1 MNLTHSSQANNSGG
15 HRGMGARR
23 VVVLGF
29 FSLLALVLLGRAFQL
44 QVLDRSFYE
53 KQGDVRHIRTLPLA
67 AHRGMLLDRNGEA
80 LAVSTPIDSIWAD
93 PQELIKYS
101 DKLDLLSYAIEM
113 DPERLRD
120 LVAKGAERK
129 REFIYLRRHVHPRTA
144 KALQSIKDRGQIK
157 GVNIQ
162 REYGRYYPSG
172 EITAHVL
179 GFNNIDDQGQEGLE
193 MAFDHWLKGES
204 GKRRVVTD
212 VLGDAIED
220 IELVSE
226 ANHGRDLTLSIDK
239 RIQYL
244 AYREL
249 KQAVQRNGAKSGSA
263 VVLDALTGEVLAMVN
278 QPSYNPNRYAE
289 RVGGIKRNRAVT
301 DVLEP
306 GSTIKPFTIAA
317 AIEAGDFGLNDVVDT
332 APGRFNV
339 GKYVVRDYKN
349 YGELSLTGILKN
361 SSNIG
366 ASKIALQLDK
376 ATLWNTFDRLGF
388 GRAPLVEFPG
398 AVSGKMPHFSK
409 WSVVRQATVAYGYG
423 VSTSAMQLARA
434 YAAIASDGMM
444 PEVTFQKLN
453 SEPRTERVFSEDTA
467 REVRAMLQSVVSEGT
482 GKAASI
488 PGYTVAGKTGTTHIS
503 ENGSY
508 ADDRYISL
516 FAGMAPAGNPSMVA
530 VISIIEPQG
539 QYYGGE
545 VAAPVFSKIMAG
557 ALRLRNVNPDGRRVY
572 GAQVMKTQSASDTE
586 LALEAAAIK
595 AAARKAQ

>member
-1 MNLTHSSQANNSGG
+1 MNSHLSSSDMSSSSDINGSSSGFG
-15 HRGMGARR
+15 TRR
-23 VVVLGF
+23 AVVLGVF
-29 FSLLALVLLGRAFQL
+29 FLLLLVLVARAFQL
-44 QVLDRSFYE
+44 QVLDRSFYQ
-53 KQGDVRHIRTLPLA
+53 KQGDVRQIRTLPMA
-67 AHRGMLLDRNGEA
+67 AHRGMLLDRNGEP
-80 LAVSTPIDSIWAD
+80 LAVSSPIDSIWAD
-93 PQELIKYS
+93 PQELANYE

-113 DPERLRD
+113 DPNRLRD
-120 LVAKGAERK
+120 MINKGVERG

-144 KALQSIKDRGQIK
+144 KALQAIKDRGQIK

-193 MAFDHWLKGES
+193 MAFDHWLQGQS

-226 ANHGRDLTLSIDK
+226 ASPGRDLVLSIDK

-263 VVLDALTGEVLAMVN
+263 VVLDARTGEVLAMVN
-278 QPSYNPNRYAE
+278 QPSYNPNRFSE

-317 AIEAGDFGLNDVVDT
+317 ALEEGDFSSRDTIDT

-339 GKYVVRDYKN
+339 GKYVVRDFKN

-366 ASKIALQLDK
+366 ASKISLQLDK
-376 ATLWNTFDRLGF
+376 SQLWNTFDRLGF
-388 GRAPLVEFPG
+388 GRPPLIEFPG
-398 AVSGKMPHFSK
+398 AVSGKLPHYSK

-423 VSTSAMQLARA
+423 VSTTVLQLARA
-434 YAAIASDGMM
+434 YAALASDGLM
-444 PEVTFQKLN
+444 PEVTFQKLTT
-453 SEPRTERVFSEDTA
+453 EPRVERVFSADVA
-467 REVRAMLQSVVSEGT
+467 KEVRSMLQSVVSGGT
-482 GKAASI
+482 GKAATI

-508 ADDRYISL
+508 ADDRYISQ
-516 FAGMAPAGNPSMVA
+516 FAGMVPAGNPAMVA
-530 VISIIEPQG
+530 VIAIVEPRG
-539 QYYGGE
+539 RYYGGE

-557 ALRLRNVNPDGRRVY
+557 ALRLHNINPDGRQVY
-572 GAQVMKTQSASDTE
+572 DSQTMNVTSDSD
-586 LALEAAAIK
+586 L
-595 AAARKAQ
+595 Q

>member
-1 MNLTHSSQANNSGG
+1 MNSHSSSSDMSSSSDINGSSSGFG
-15 HRGMGARR
+15 TRR
-23 VVVLGF
+23 AVVLGVF
-29 FSLLALVLLGRAFQL
+29 FLLLLVLVARAFQL
-44 QVLDRSFYE
+44 QVLDRSFYQ
-53 KQGDVRHIRTLPLA
+53 KQGDVRQIRTLPMA
-67 AHRGMLLDRNGEA
+67 AHRGMLLDRNGEP
-80 LAVSTPIDSIWAD
+80 LAVSSPIDSIWAD
-93 PQELIKYS
+93 PQELANYE

-113 DPERLRD
+113 DPNRLRD
-120 LVAKGAERK
+120 MINKGVERG

-144 KALQSIKDRGQIK
+144 KALQAIKDRGQIK

-193 MAFDHWLKGES
+193 MAFDHWLQGQS

-226 ANHGRDLTLSIDK
+226 ASPGRDLVLSIDK

-263 VVLDALTGEVLAMVN
+263 VVLDARTGEVLAMVN
-278 QPSYNPNRYAE
+278 QPSYNPNRFSE
-289 RVGGIKRNRAVT
+289 RVGDIKRNRAVT

-317 AIEAGDFGLNDVVDT
+317 ALEEGDFSSRDTIDT

-339 GKYVVRDYKN
+339 GKYVVRDFKN

-366 ASKIALQLDK
+366 ASKISLQLDK
-376 ATLWNTFDRLGF
+376 SQLWNTFDRLGF
-388 GRAPLVEFPG
+388 GRPPLIEFPG
-398 AVSGKMPHFSK
+398 AVSGKLPHYSK

-423 VSTSAMQLARA
+423 VSTTVLQLARA
-434 YAAIASDGMM
+434 YAALASDGLM
-444 PEVTFQKLN
+444 PEVTFQKLTT
-453 SEPRTERVFSEDTA
+453 EPRVERVFSADVA
-467 REVRAMLQSVVSEGT
+467 KEVRSMLQSVVSGGT
-482 GKAASI
+482 GKAATI

-508 ADDRYISL
+508 ADDRYISQ
-516 FAGMAPAGNPSMVA
+516 FAGMVPAGNPAMVA
-530 VISIIEPQG
+530 VIAIVEPRG
-539 QYYGGE
+539 RYYGGE

-557 ALRLRNVNPDGRRVY
+557 ALRLHNINPDGRQVY
-572 GAQVMKTQSASDTE
+572 DSQTMNVTSDSD
-586 LALEAAAIK
+586 L
-595 AAARKAQ
+595 Q

>member
-1 MNLTHSSQANNSGG
+1 MNSHSSSSDMSSSSDINGPSSGFG
-15 HRGMGARR
+15 TRR
-23 VVVLGF
+23 AVVLGVF
-29 FSLLALVLLGRAFQL
+29 FLLLLVLVARAFQL
-44 QVLDRSFYE
+44 QVLDRSFYQ
-53 KQGDVRHIRTLPLA
+53 KQGDVRQIRTLPMA
-67 AHRGMLLDRNGEA
+67 AHRGMLLDRNGEP
-80 LAVSTPIDSIWAD
+80 LAVSSPIDSIWAD
-93 PQELIKYS
+93 PQELANYE

-113 DPERLRD
+113 DPNRLRD
-120 LVAKGAERK
+120 MINKGVERG

-144 KALQSIKDRGQIK
+144 KALQAIKDRGQIK

-193 MAFDHWLKGES
+193 MAFDHWLQGQS

-226 ANHGRDLTLSIDK
+226 ASPGRDLVLSIDK

-263 VVLDALTGEVLAMVN
+263 VVLDARTGEVLAMVN
-278 QPSYNPNRYAE
+278 QPSYNPNRFSE
-289 RVGGIKRNRAVT
+289 RVGDIKRNRAVT

-317 AIEAGDFGLNDVVDT
+317 ALEEGDFSSRDTIDT

-339 GKYVVRDYKN
+339 GKYVVRDFKN
-349 YGELSLTGILKN
+349 YGELSLTGILQN

-366 ASKIALQLDK
+366 ASKISLQLDK
-376 ATLWNTFDRLGF
+376 SQLWNTFDRLGF
-388 GRAPLVEFPG
+388 GRPPLIEFPG
-398 AVSGKMPHFSK
+398 AVSGKLPHYSK

-423 VSTSAMQLARA
+423 VSTTVLQLARA
-434 YAAIASDGMM
+434 YAALASDGLM
-444 PEVTFQKLN
+444 PEVTFQKLTT
-453 SEPRTERVFSEDTA
+453 EPRVERVFSADVA
-467 REVRAMLQSVVSEGT
+467 KEVRSMLQSVVSGGT
-482 GKAASI
+482 GKAATI

-508 ADDRYISL
+508 ADDRYISQ
-516 FAGMAPAGNPSMVA
+516 FAGMVPAGNPAMVA
-530 VISIIEPQG
+530 VIAIVEPRG
-539 QYYGGE
+539 RYYGGE

-557 ALRLRNVNPDGRRVY
+557 ALRLHNINPDGRQVY
-572 GAQVMKTQSASDTE
+572 DSQTMNVTSDSD
-586 LALEAAAIK
+586 L
-595 AAARKAQ
+595 Q

>member
-1 MNLTHSSQANNSGG
+1 MNTPYSHTGLGDTAPLGQGT
-15 HRGMGARR
+15 RR
-23 VVVLGF
+23 AMVLGVF
-29 FSLLALVLLGRAFQL
+29 LLLALALVGRAFQL
-44 QVLDRSFYE
+44 QVLDRSFYK
-53 KQGDVRHIRTLPLA
+53 KQGDVRQIRTLPLA
-67 AHRGMLLDRNGEA
+67 AHRGMLVDRNGEP
-80 LAVSTPIDSIWAD
+80 LAVSSPIDSIWAD
-93 PQELIKYS
+93 PGELLKYE
-101 DKLDLLSYAIEM
+101 DKIDLLSYALEM
-113 DPERLRD
+113 DPNRLKEKVRR
-120 LVAKGAERK
+120 GAENK
-129 REFIYLRRHVHPRTA
+129 KEFIYLQRHVHPRTA
-144 KALQSIKDRGQIK
+144 KALQAIKDRGQIK

-179 GFNNIDDQGQEGLE
+179 GFNNIDDEGQEGLE

-204 GKRRVVTD
+204 GKRLVVTD

-220 IELVSE
+220 IELVAD
-226 ANHGRDLTLSIDK
+226 ANPGKDLVLSIDK

-263 VVLDALTGEVLAMVN
+263 VVLDARTGEVLAMVN
-278 QPSYNPNRYAE
+278 QPSYNPNRFSE
-289 RVGGIKRNRAVT
+289 RVGGTKRNRAVT

-317 AIEAGDFGLNDVVDT
+317 ALEAGDFGLDDVVDT

-366 ASKIALQLDK
+366 ASKISLQLDK
-376 ATLWNTFDRLGF
+376 KSLWNTFDRLGF
-388 GRAPLVEFPG
+388 GRPPLIEFPG
-398 AVSGKMPHFSK
+398 AVSGRLPHFSK

-423 VSTSAMQLARA
+423 VSTTVLQLARA
-434 YAAIASDGMM
+434 YAALASDGLM

-453 SEPRTERVFSEDTA
+453 GEPRAERVFSIDVA
-467 REVRAMLQSVVSEGT
+467 REVRSMMQAVVSSGT
-482 GKAASI
+482 GKAAGI

-508 ADDRYISL
+508 ADDRYISQ
-516 FAGMAPAGNPSMVA
+516 FAGMVPAGNPDMVA
-530 VISIIEPQG
+530 VIAIVEPQG
-539 QYYGGE
+539 RYYGGE
-545 VAAPVFSKIMAG
+545 VAAPVFSNIMAA
-557 ALRLRNVNPDGRRVY
+557 ALRMRNVNPDGRQIY
-572 GAQVMKTQSASDTE
+572 GATAVGVATE
-586 LALEAAAIK
+586 SG
-595 AAARKAQ
+595 AQ

>member
-1 MNLTHSSQANNSGG
+1 
-15 HRGMGARR
+15 
-23 VVVLGF
+23 
-29 FSLLALVLLGRAFQL
+29 
-44 QVLDRSFYE
+44 
-53 KQGDVRHIRTLPLA
+53 
-67 AHRGMLLDRNGEA
+67 
-80 LAVSTPIDSIWAD
+80 
-93 PQELIKYS
+93 
-101 DKLDLLSYAIEM
+101 M
-113 DPERLRD
+113 DPNRLRD
-120 LVAKGAERK
+120 MINKGVERG

-144 KALQSIKDRGQIK
+144 KALQAIKDRGQIK
-157 GVNIQ
+157 GVSIQ

-193 MAFDHWLKGES
+193 MAFDHWLQGQS

-226 ANHGRDLTLSIDK
+226 ASPGRDLVLSIDK

-263 VVLDALTGEVLAMVN
+263 VVLDARTGEVLAMVN
-278 QPSYNPNRYAE
+278 QPSYNPNRFSE

-317 AIEAGDFGLNDVVDT
+317 ALEEGDFSSRDTIDT

-339 GKYVVRDYKN
+339 GKYVVRDFKN

-366 ASKIALQLDK
+366 ASKISLQLDK
-376 ATLWNTFDRLGF
+376 SQLWNTFDRLGF
-388 GRAPLVEFPG
+388 GRPPLIEFPG
-398 AVSGKMPHFSK
+398 AVSGKLPHYSK

-423 VSTSAMQLARA
+423 VSTTVLQLARA
-434 YAAIASDGMM
+434 YAALASDGLM
-444 PEVTFQKLN
+444 PEVTFQKLTT
-453 SEPRTERVFSEDTA
+453 EPRVERVFSADVA
-467 REVRAMLQSVVSEGT
+467 KEVRSMLQSVVSGGT
-482 GKAASI
+482 GKAATI

-508 ADDRYISL
+508 ADDRYISQ
-516 FAGMAPAGNPSMVA
+516 FAGMVPAGNPAMVA
-530 VISIIEPQG
+530 VIAIVEPRG
-539 QYYGGE
+539 RYYGGE

-557 ALRLRNVNPDGRRVY
+557 ALRLHNINPDGRQVY
-572 GAQVMKTQSASDTE
+572 DSQTMNVTSDSD
-586 LALEAAAIK
+586 L
-595 AAARKAQ
+595 Q

>member
-1 MNLTHSSQANNSGG
+1 MNSHSSSSDMSSSSDINGPTSGFG
-15 HRGMGARR
+15 TRR
-23 VVVLGF
+23 AVVLGVF
-29 FSLLALVLLGRAFQL
+29 FLLLLVLVARAFQL
-44 QVLDRSFYE
+44 QVLDRSFYQ
-53 KQGDVRHIRTLPLA
+53 KQGDVRQIRTLPMA
-67 AHRGMLLDRNGEA
+67 AHRGMLLDRNGEP
-80 LAVSTPIDSIWAD
+80 LAVSSPIDSIWAD
-93 PQELIKYS
+93 PQELANYE

-113 DPERLRD
+113 DPNRLRD
-120 LVAKGAERK
+120 MINKGVERG

-144 KALQSIKDRGQIK
+144 KALQAIKDRGQIK

-193 MAFDHWLKGES
+193 MAFDHWLQGQS

-226 ANHGRDLTLSIDK
+226 ASPGRDLVLSIDK

-263 VVLDALTGEVLAMVN
+263 VVLDARTGEVLAMVN
-278 QPSYNPNRYAE
+278 QPSYNPNRFSE
-289 RVGGIKRNRAVT
+289 RVGDIKRNRAVT

-317 AIEAGDFGLNDVVDT
+317 ALEEGDFSSRDTIDT

-339 GKYVVRDYKN
+339 GKYVVRDFKN

-366 ASKIALQLDK
+366 ASKISLQLDK
-376 ATLWNTFDRLGF
+376 SQLWNTFDRLGF
-388 GRAPLVEFPG
+388 GRPPLIEFPG
-398 AVSGKMPHFSK
+398 AVSGKLPHYSK

-423 VSTSAMQLARA
+423 VSTTVLQLARA
-434 YAAIASDGMM
+434 YAALASDGLM
-444 PEVTFQKLN
+444 PEVTFQKLTT
-453 SEPRTERVFSEDTA
+453 EPRVERVFSADVA
-467 REVRAMLQSVVSEGT
+467 KEVRSMLQSVVSGGT
-482 GKAASI
+482 GKAATI

-508 ADDRYISL
+508 ADDRYISQ
-516 FAGMAPAGNPSMVA
+516 FAGMVPAGNPAMVA
-530 VISIIEPQG
+530 VIAIVEPRG
-539 QYYGGE
+539 RYYGGE

-557 ALRLRNVNPDGRRVY
+557 ALRLHNINPDGRQVY
-572 GAQVMKTQSASDTE
+572 DSQTMNVTSDSD
-586 LALEAAAIK
+586 L
-595 AAARKAQ
+595 Q

>member
-1 MNLTHSSQANNSGG
+1 MSFRQSSATANEANVNSGFG
-15 HRGMGARR
+15 TRR

-29 FSLLALVLLGRAFQL
+29 FSLLALVLVGRAFQL
-44 QVLDRSFYE
+44 QVLDRSFYQ
-53 KQGDVRHIRTLPLA
+53 KQGDVRQIRTLPLA
-67 AHRGMLLDRNGEA
+67 AHRGMLLDRNGEP

-101 DKLDLLSYAIEM
+101 DKMDLLSYAIEM
-113 DPERLRD
+113 DPNRLRD
-120 LVAKGAERK
+120 IVNKGVENK

-144 KALQSIKDRGQIK
+144 KALQAIKDRGQIK

-193 MAFDHWLKGES
+193 MAFDHWLKGEY

-226 ANHGRDLTLSIDK
+226 ANPGRDLVLSIDK

-263 VVLDALTGEVLAMVN
+263 VVLDAKTGEVLAMVN
-278 QPSYNPNRYAE
+278 QPSYNPNRFAE

-317 AIEAGDFGLNDVVDT
+317 ALEAGEFDLNDAIDT

-366 ASKIALQLDK
+366 ASKISLQLDK
-376 ATLWNTFDRLGF
+376 AVLWNTFDRLGF
-388 GRAPLVEFPG
+388 GRPPLIEFPG
-398 AVSGKMPHFSK
+398 AVSGKLPHFSK

-423 VSTSAMQLARA
+423 VSTSVLQLARA
-434 YAAIASDGMM
+434 YAALASDGLM
-444 PEVTFQKLN
+444 PEVTFQKLTN
-453 SEPRTERVFSEDTA
+453 EPRSERVFSEQTA
-467 REVRAMLQSVVSEGT
+467 REVRAMLQEVVSGGT

-508 ADDRYISL
+508 ADDRYISQ
-516 FAGMAPAGNPSMVA
+516 FAGMVPAGNPAMVA
-530 VISIIEPQG
+530 VIAIVEPKG
-539 QYYGGE
+539 RYYGGE

-557 ALRLRNVNPDGRRVY
+557 ALRLRNVNPDGRQVY
-572 GAQVMKTQSASDTE
+572 GAQVMNAQPTQS
-586 LALEAAAIK
+586 EA
-595 AAARKAQ
+595 Q

>member
-1 MNLTHSSQANNSGG
+1 MNISTTRSDSTRAEAVNLQAEYGV
-15 HRGMGARR
+15 RR
-23 VVVLGF
+23 VLVLGVF
-29 FSLLALVLLGRAFQL
+29 AVLGLLLVGRAFQL
-44 QVLDRSFYE
+44 QILDQNFYK
-53 KQGDVRHIRTLPLA
+53 KQGDVRQIRTLPLA
-67 AHRGMLLDRNGEA
+67 AHRGMMLDRNGEA
-80 LAVSTPIDSIWAD
+80 LAVSSPIDSIWAD
-93 PQELIKYS
+93 PQELIKQEH
-101 DKLDLLSYAIEM
+101 KLDLLGYALEM
-113 DPERLRD
+113 DPERLYE
-120 LVAKGAERK
+120 VVKNGAENN

-162 REYGRYYPSG
+162 REYGRYYPNG

-193 MAFDHWLKGES
+193 MAFDNWLKGES

-220 IELVSE
+220 IELVAG
-226 ANHGRDLTLSIDK
+226 ANPGRDLVLSIDK

-263 VVLDALTGEVLAMVN
+263 VVLDTRTGEVLAMVN
-278 QPSYNPNRYAE
+278 QPSYNPNRFSE
-289 RVGGIKRNRAVT
+289 RVGGTKRNRAVT

-317 AIEAGDFGLNDVVDT
+317 ALETGEFLPDDVIDT

-349 YGELSLTGILKN
+349 YGELSLTGVLKN

-366 ASKIALQLDK
+366 ASKMSLQLDR
-376 ATLWNTFDRLGF
+376 AVLWNAFDRLGF
-388 GRAPLVEFPG
+388 GRAPVIEFPG
-398 AVSGKMPHFSK
+398 AVSGKLPHHTQ

-423 VSTSAMQLARA
+423 VSTTVLQLARA
-434 YAAIASDGMM
+434 YAAIAADGLM
-444 PEVTFQKLN
+444 PEVTFQKLKGA
-453 SEPRTERVFSEDTA
+453 PRVDRVFTP
-467 REVRAMLQSVVSEGT
+467 EVASQVRSMLQTVVSDGT
-482 GKAASI
+482 GKAAHI

-508 ADDRYISL
+508 ANDRYISL
-516 FAGMAPAGNPSMVA
+516 FAGMVPAGNPDMVG
-530 VISIIEPQG
+530 VITIVEPQG
-539 QYYGGE
+539 SYYGGE

-557 ALRLRNVNPDGRRVY
+557 ALRLRNVNPDGRSVY
-572 GAQVMKTQSASDTE
+572 ERG
-586 LALEAAAIK
+586 
-595 AAARKAQ
+595 

>member
-1 MNLTHSSQANNSGG
+1 MNSHSSSSDMASSSDMSSSFDMNGSSSGFG
-15 HRGMGARR
+15 TRR
-23 VVVLGF
+23 AVVLGVF
-29 FSLLALVLLGRAFQL
+29 FLLLLVLVARAFQL
-44 QVLDRSFYE
+44 QVLDRSFYQ
-53 KQGDVRHIRTLPLA
+53 KQGDVRQIRTLPMA
-67 AHRGMLLDRNGEA
+67 AHRGMLLDRNGEP
-80 LAVSTPIDSIWAD
+80 LAVSSPIDSIWAD
-93 PQELIKYS
+93 PQELANYE
-101 DKLDLLSYAIEM
+101 DKLDLLGYAIEM
-113 DPERLRD
+113 DPNRLRD
-120 LVAKGAERK
+120 MINKGVERG

-144 KALQSIKDRGQIK
+144 KALQAIKDRGQIK

-193 MAFDHWLKGES
+193 MAFDHWLQGQS

-226 ANHGRDLTLSIDK
+226 ASPGRDLVLSIDK

-263 VVLDALTGEVLAMVN
+263 VVLDARTGEVLAMVN
-278 QPSYNPNRYAE
+278 QPSYNPNRFSE
-289 RVGGIKRNRAVT
+289 RVGDIKRNRAVT

-317 AIEAGDFGLNDVVDT
+317 ALEEGDFSSRDTIDT

-339 GKYVVRDYKN
+339 GKYVVRDFKN
-349 YGELSLTGILKN
+349 YGELSLTGILQN

-366 ASKIALQLDK
+366 ASKISLQLDK
-376 ATLWNTFDRLGF
+376 SQLWNTFDRLGF
-388 GRAPLVEFPG
+388 GRPPLIEFPG
-398 AVSGKMPHFSK
+398 AVSGKLPHYSK

-423 VSTSAMQLARA
+423 VSTTVLQLARA
-434 YAAIASDGMM
+434 YAALASDGLM
-444 PEVTFQKLN
+444 PEVTFQKLTT
-453 SEPRTERVFSEDTA
+453 EPRVERVFSADVA
-467 REVRAMLQSVVSEGT
+467 KEVRSMLQSVVSGGT
-482 GKAASI
+482 GKAATI

-508 ADDRYISL
+508 ADDR
-516 FAGMAPAGNPSMVA
+516 
-530 VISIIEPQG
+530 
-539 QYYGGE
+539 
-545 VAAPVFSKIMAG
+545 
-557 ALRLRNVNPDGRRVY
+557 
-572 GAQVMKTQSASDTE
+572 
-586 LALEAAAIK
+586 
-595 AAARKAQ
+595 

>member
-1 MNLTHSSQANNSGG
+1 MSAALHGSKFGG
-15 HRGMGARR
+15 RR
-23 VVVLGF
+23 AFVLGVF
-29 FSLLALVLLGRAFQL
+29 LLLGLVLWGRAFQL
-44 QVLDRSFYE
+44 QILDAKFYQR
-53 KQGDVRHIRTLPLA
+53 QGDVRQIRTLPLA
-67 AHRGMLLDRNGEA
+67 AHRGMLLDRNGEP
-80 LAVSTPIDSIWAD
+80 LAVSSPIKSIWAD
-93 PQELIKYS
+93 PRELIKHDS
-101 DKLDLLSYAIEM
+101 KLDLLGYALEM
-113 DPERLRD
+113 DPGRVRE
-120 LVAKGAERK
+120 LVKKGAENK
-129 REFIYLRRHVHPRTA
+129 REFIYLRRHVHPRIA

-193 MAFDHWLKGES
+193 MAFDDWLEGTP

-220 IELVSE
+220 IELVAE
-226 ANHGRDLTLSIDK
+226 AQPGRDLVLSIDK

-263 VVLDALTGEVLAMVN
+263 VVLDSRTGEVLAMVN
-278 QPSYNPNRYAE
+278 QPSYNPNRFSE

-306 GSTIKPFTIAA
+306 GSTIKPFTVAA
-317 AIEAGDFGLNDVVDT
+317 ALESGLFTADDVIDT

-339 GKYVVRDYKN
+339 GRYVVRDYRN

-366 ASKIALQLDK
+366 ASKISLQLERDQ
-376 ATLWNTFDRLGF
+376 LWRAFDRLGF
-388 GRAPLVEFPG
+388 GQSPLIEFPG
-398 AVSGKMPHFSK
+398 AVSGSFPHYSK

-423 VSTSAMQLARA
+423 VSTTVLQLARA
-434 YAAIASDGMM
+434 YAALASDGMM

-453 SEPRTERVFSEDTA
+453 GEPRMERVFSEDIA
-467 REVRAMLQSVVSEGT
+467 RQVRTMMRAVVSDGT
-482 GKAASI
+482 GKAAGI
-488 PGYTVAGKTGTTHIS
+488 PGYTVSGKTGTTHIS

-508 ADDRYISL
+508 ADDRYISQ
-516 FAGMAPAGNPSMVA
+516 FAGMAPADNPAMVA
-530 VISIIEPQG
+530 VIVIKEPRG
-539 QYYGGE
+539 KYYGGE
-545 VAAPVFSKIMAG
+545 VAAPVFSRIMAG
-557 ALRLRNVNPDGRRVY
+557 ALRIRNVNPDGKQVY
-572 GAQVMKTQSASDTE
+572 GMHPVG
-586 LALEAAAIK
+586 IK
-595 AAARKAQ
+595 K

>member
-1 MNLTHSSQANNSGG
+1 MNSHSSSSDMSSSFDMNGSSSGFG
-15 HRGMGARR
+15 TRR
-23 VVVLGF
+23 AVVLGVF
-29 FSLLALVLLGRAFQL
+29 FLLLLVLVARAFQL
-44 QVLDRSFYE
+44 QVLDRSFYQ
-53 KQGDVRHIRTLPLA
+53 KQGDVRQIRTLPMA
-67 AHRGMLLDRNGEA
+67 AHRGMLLDRNGEP
-80 LAVSTPIDSIWAD
+80 LAVSSPIDSIWAD
-93 PQELIKYS
+93 PQELANYE

-113 DPERLRD
+113 DPNRLRD
-120 LVAKGAERK
+120 MINKGVERG

-144 KALQSIKDRGQIK
+144 KALQAIKDRGQIK
-157 GVNIQ
+157 GVSIQ

-193 MAFDHWLKGES
+193 MAFDHWLQGQS

-226 ANHGRDLTLSIDK
+226 ASPGRDLVLSIDK

-263 VVLDALTGEVLAMVN
+263 VVLDARTGEVLAMVN
-278 QPSYNPNRYAE
+278 QPSYNPNRFSE
-289 RVGGIKRNRAVT
+289 RVGDIKRNRAVT

-317 AIEAGDFGLNDVVDT
+317 ALEEGDFSSRDTIDT

-339 GKYVVRDYKN
+339 GKYVVRDFKN

-366 ASKIALQLDK
+366 ASKISLQLDK
-376 ATLWNTFDRLGF
+376 SQLWNTFDRLGF
-388 GRAPLVEFPG
+388 GRPPLIEFPG
-398 AVSGKMPHFSK
+398 AVSGKLPHYSK

-423 VSTSAMQLARA
+423 VSTTVLQLARA
-434 YAAIASDGMM
+434 YAALASDGLM
-444 PEVTFQKLN
+444 PEVTFQKLTT
-453 SEPRTERVFSEDTA
+453 EPRVERVFSADVA
-467 REVRAMLQSVVSEGT
+467 KEVRSMLQSVVSGGT
-482 GKAASI
+482 GKAATI

-508 ADDRYISL
+508 ADDRYISQ
-516 FAGMAPAGNPSMVA
+516 FAGMVPAGNPAMVA
-530 VISIIEPQG
+530 VIAIVEPRG
-539 QYYGGE
+539 RYYGGE

-557 ALRLRNVNPDGRRVY
+557 ALRLHNINPDGRQVY
-572 GAQVMKTQSASDTE
+572 DSQTMNVTSDSD
-586 LALEAAAIK
+586 L
-595 AAARKAQ
+595 Q